1 MGGDALGGNAR
12 FRHIAVAARFRLNV
26 LLQMVSGE
34 GRIVQKLVR
43 PIAIAV
49 FALTALAAGP
59 AHAEKR
65 VALLLGNQAYTSE
78 IGPLA
83 NPHNDVAL
91 LEKALKSLGFEVASV
106 RDAGLADMHQA
117 INAYVRR
124 TREAGPG
131 AVGFLYYAGHGA
143 SDSAINYLI
152 PVDVKSAEEG
162 DLWDRSLR
170 VTEIVRKL
178 KAEAGNATHFVVLDA
193 CRNTLKLRKAGSKAV
208 VQSRG
213 LIRVTEEAG
222 MLIAYATAEGELASD
237 VGVGAGPYA
246 RVLAEEI
253 VKPGVEAVTMFRNVQ
268 RRVRAAIRQEP
279 HLQFSALGDVYLAG
293 AKPGAILPPPPQL
306 SEVERAWAAV
316 KDSTSV
322 AVLEAFRRQYGA
334 ANAVYDRLAEA
345 RIDELKRQQLA
356 MLKAEEDK
364 RRAEAEKRRA
374 EEERKRAEADLPPGR
389 VFRDCDVCPEMVV
402 VPAGSFMM
410 GSPPGEE
417 GRADSEGPQ
426 RKVTIARPFAVGK
439 FEVTFAEWDACVAAG
454 GCKHNPGDQGWGRGK
469 RPVIDV
475 SWDDITK
482 EYLPWL
488 SRKTGKSYRL
498 LSEAEWEYVARAG
511 TTTPFST
518 GRTITPKQ
526 ANFAGNYTYGGSAK
540 GVYRSKT
547 IEVGSFPPNAFGLYD
562 MHGNVWE
569 WVQDCWNGSYTG
581 APSDGSAWTTGDCGR
596 RVLRGGSWFLDPQ
609 VLRSASRGRLTPDD
623 RGNKGGG
630 FRVGRTL

>member
-1 MGGDALGGNAR
+1 
-12 FRHIAVAARFRLNV
+12 
-26 LLQMVSGE
+26 MVSGE
-34 GRIVQKLVR
+34 GRIVQKLAR
-43 PIAIAV
+43 PIAIAA
-49 FALTALAAGP
+49 FALAALAAGP

-65 VALLLGNQAYTSE
+65 VALLLGNQGYTHE

-91 LEKALKSLGFEVASV
+91 LERALRSLGFEVASV

-124 TREAGPG
+124 AREAGPN

-193 CRNTLKLRKAGSKAV
+193 CRNTLKPRKAGSKAV

-213 LIRVTEEAG
+213 LIRVAEEAG

-237 VGVGAGPYA
+237 VGIGAGPYA

-293 AKPGAILPPPPQL
+293 PKPLQPPPPQL
-306 SEVERAWAAV
+306 QLSEADRMWAAV
-316 KDSTSV
+316 KDTSST
-322 AVLEAFRRQYGA
+322 AALEAFRRQYGA

-345 RIDELKRQQLA
+345 RI
-356 MLKAEEDK
+356 EDL
-364 RRAEAEKRRA
+364 RRA
-374 EEERKRAEADLPPGR
+374 EEKRRQDEKKVALVRPKADPPPKVVKPAAGVFDQARAARPLTQVEERALKPGNS
-389 VFRDCDVCPEMVV
+389 FRECDDCPEMVV

-410 GSPPGEE
+410 GSPASEK
-417 GRADSEGPQ
+417 GRDSDEGPQ
-426 RKVTIARPFAVGK
+426 HRVTIARPFAVGK

-454 GCKHNPGDQGWGRGK
+454 GCRYRPGAQDRGR
-469 RPVIDV
+469 RPVMNV
-475 SWDDITK
+475 SWNDITQ

-488 SRKTGKSYRL
+488 SRTTGKTYRL
-498 LSEAEWEYVARAG
+498 LSEAEWEYAARAG
-511 TTTPFST
+511 TTTPYAT
-518 GRTITPKQ
+518 GHTITQSQ
-526 ANFAGNYTYGGSAK
+526 ANFDNPK
-540 GVYRSKT
+540 GTVDA
-547 IEVGSFPPNAFGLYD
+547 GSFRANAFGFHD

-569 WVQDCWNGSYTG
+569 WVQDCWNPNYKG
-581 APSDGSAWTTGDCGR
+581 APSDGSAQTTGNCSL
-596 RVLRGGSWFLDPQ
+596 RVLRGGSWYYGPGY
-609 VLRSASRGRLTPDD
+609 LRSAYRSRIQPDD
-623 RGNKGGG
+623 RYIYRG
-630 FRVGRTL
+630 FRLARTLTP